1 MLRGKLPTGALL
13 EKHGLQVP
21 YWKPYWICRHL
32 IENQIWFAP
41 LLLKSPLILQDFLP
55 LVRAMKQG
63 NVKLLNETLLAQ
75 QVGLARVQRWKSWR
89 TVTLGISG
97 GRSLSGPLRDARRFP
112 STRWYLV
119 PGATRT
125 SLGFGIC
132 PSFKGHFL
140 SRRAKP

>member
-1 MLRGKLPTGALL
+1 
-13 EKHGLQVP
+13 
-21 YWKPYWICRHL
+21 
-32 IENQIWFAP
+32 